1 MNYIFKLFLPVAA
14 SAMMWGQVSTAQAAE
29 NHGGKGGGGHSG
41 GGAART
47 HSGGGGSHGT
57 AVRSNSGYRSTATH
71 STSAHRSTAATT
83 RSTAATTRSMAT
95 TSRSSVARTSNG
107 TSVSHGNSSLA
118 LTTNGGN
125 AAGLRSQA
133 RVAPGMGGVDPSTT
147 IASRQ
152 FAYRAGNF
160 QPGWNPGRTYTWN
173 NYNWNCYNGIWA
185 VAGIGWP
192 FNWYSYPYPFWYNNW
207 IYYNGDAYQ
216 PGGQTAVIGGGTSIV
231 TSVQQ
236 DLANQGYNPGP
247 MDGVVGPRTSS
258 AISAY
263 QRDHGMPPTG
273 QINGTLLNSLGL

>member
-1 MNYIFKLFLPVAA
+1 VGRHGHTPGAEAPTGPRSGQTVAT
-14 SAMMWGQVSTAQAAE
+14 GRQPLTAPRLIAQL
-29 NHGGKGGGGHSG
+29 
-41 GGAART
+41 RQQP
-47 HSGGGGSHGT
+47 
-57 AVRSNSGYRSTATH
+57 
-71 STSAHRSTAATT
+71 

-192 FNWYSYPYPFWYNNW
+192 FNWYSYPYLILGYNNW
-207 IYYNGDAYQ
+207 N
-216 PGGQTAVIGGGTSIV
+216 
-231 TSVQQ
+231 
-236 DLANQGYNPGP
+236 
-247 MDGVVGPRTSS
+247 
-258 AISAY
+258 
-263 QRDHGMPPTG
+263 
-273 QINGTLLNSLGL
+273 LL